1 MTGSSG
7 FTCGKCLK
15 NFFCL
20 ELLNAFR
27 FFSFFSLSLALV
39 VVDAEAAVPT
49 SPDEDFCVFLSLSRP
64 SLLLTGDDEALA
76 FFEESL
82 KGKRNERLNLS
93 SMFDGKLGIQ
103 P

>member
-27 FFSFFSLSLALV
+27 FFSFFSLSLVLPL
-39 VVDAEAAVPT
+39 VDAEAAAFK
-49 SPDEDFCVFLSLSRP
+49 SPDEDFCAFLSLSPRP

-82 KGKRNERLNLS
+82 KGKGNGSVRLNS
-93 SMFDGKLGIQ
+93 SSTDDVKL
-103 P
+103 